1 MIRKNLEISILVL
14 ALVSLLASCKSMRQS
29 YYIEKR
35 FLLAKV
41 NDSLIIKDKMP
52 YEVVLVKYI
61 EKGYSLPT
69 FKSTNTTKWSSI
81 DITITDTVNNNRFA
95 LDDRKAV
102 FNFLKNDKFGIQY
115 SNEFKRKKAIQ
126 KIHRYSSIG
135 AMISGIYLMSISDDE
150 IGGYST
156 KRELVLGNTGAYMF
170 TAGFLNWIGGAF
182 GRAVNRRPVPM
193 KAMYAY
199 YFGPLPKKIPRVS
212 KAERKQII
220 KLFKSF

>member
-1 MIRKNLEISILVL
+1 MMRKYFQI
-14 ALVSLLASCKSMRQS
+14 SLLVTLLLSLFASCKSIRQS
-29 YYIEKR
+29 SYIEKR

-41 NDSLIIKDKMP
+41 NDSVIIKDKMP
-52 YEVVLVKYI
+52 YEVVLVKYV
-61 EKGYSLPT
+61 ESGYSLPA
-69 FKSTNTTKWSSI
+69 FKSAKSTKWSSI
-81 DITITDTVNNNRFA
+81 DITINDTVNNNRFA

-102 FNFLKNDKFGIQY
+102 FEFLKNDAFGIQY
-115 SNEFKRKKAIQ
+115 LKEFKRKKSNQ

-135 AMISGIYLMSISDDE
+135 AMIAGIYLLVISEDG

-156 KRELVLGNTGAYMF
+156 KRETVLGNTGGYLL

-193 KAMYAY
+193 KAMYHY

-212 KAERKQII
+212 RAERKQII